1 MPTLNHALN
10 GQTDLTHL
18 GFTEYQPCVG
28 HYCIFEGHSRDKIDQ
43 IPTLTSQK
51 ENKQVHYVK

>member
-43 IPTLTSQK
+43 IPTLLGPT
-51 ENKQVHYVK
+51 Y